1 MIKKLPSHRETDET
15 KKKYQEHI
23 DKMATG
29 AAWKDTKIQEQKKY
43 KETRLLKSKKSE
55 VKRVM
60 ESKRK

>member
-29 AAWKDTKIQEQKKY
+29 AAWKDTKI
-43 KETRLLKSKKSE
+43 
-55 VKRVM
+55 
-60 ESKRK
+60 